1 MNKTTVYKWCEPNTM
16 QRTLEG
22 SVKGQWI
29 RSHIKFLRGGDVF
42 KIPEAGEFLAVSD
55 PYFNPALKEFD
66 IKMVRRQ

>member
-1 MNKTTVYKWCEPNTM
+1 MNKTTVYKWCEPNIM
-16 QRTLEG
+16 EG
-22 SVKGQWI
+22 PVKGQWI

-55 PYFNPALKEFD
+55 PYFNPSLKEYD